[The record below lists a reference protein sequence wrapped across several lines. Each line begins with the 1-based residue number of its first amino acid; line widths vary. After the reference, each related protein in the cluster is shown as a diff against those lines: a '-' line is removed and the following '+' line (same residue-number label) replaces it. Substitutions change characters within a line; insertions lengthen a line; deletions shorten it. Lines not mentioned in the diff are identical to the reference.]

1 MTNIEIKPTSQ
12 MHFGK
17 TFPKTPI
24 KWKERYFLLHKV
36 TQKTYLP
43 WPQYK
48 TLNNILHLN
57 NELYTYKLRNRPLCS
72 F

>member
-1 MTNIEIKPTSQ
+1 MRL
-12 MHFGK
+12 GK
-17 TFPKTPI
+17 MFPKTYI
-24 KWKERYFLLHKV
+24 KGEERYFLLHKV

-48 TLNNILHLN
+48 ILNNILYLN